1 MSYSKYPV
9 YIVCMCVSQ
18 TKLGVVPDS
27 MAAGLLR
34 AVSRLLDL
42 SVLPIEPV
50 LRFLSQCC
58 LSLLSLLITLQT
70 ELPVETNHK
79 RCVELLQCFTDLCYL
94 LMFNVERFA
103 VKTTLSHNC
112 REAIWGAC
120 VSALSTVP
128 RLLRMVLQ
136 LLRAGDV
143 NEEELPQL
151 GQVLSM
157 LLQHTPLHNHLLA
170 NTTLLQEIIQHLTVN
185 PAHM

>member
-1 MSYSKYPV
+1 
-9 YIVCMCVSQ
+9 
-18 TKLGVVPDS
+18 

-58 LSLLSLLITLQT
+58 LSLLALLITLQQ
-70 ELPVETNHK
+70 ELPAETNHK
-79 RCVELLQCFTDLCYL
+79 
-94 LMFNVERFA
+94 
-103 VKTTLSHNC
+103 

-136 LLRAGDV
+136 LLRVG
-143 NEEELPQL
+143 NLSEEELPRL
-151 GQVLSM
+151 GQILSM
-157 LLQHTPLHNHLLA
+157 LLQHAPLHNQLLA
-170 NTTLLQEIIQHLTVN
+170 NGALLQEIIQHLTRYSRGATREQWLTDLLYCYSVTV
-185 PAHM
+185 AHSSSARRGNLGLRDMY